1 MLQTVKCVI
10 VLNKNKSIENVSEN
24 EPQNENIWKAFKH
37 LLYVSLN
44 SIIFAQRKFLKN
56 VVRCPRVFKLTLAVM
71 EKQSI
76 LNHKK
81 NFNINWKKIGLW
93 EDIAQMKIAC

>member
-1 MLQTVKCVI
+1 
-10 VLNKNKSIENVSEN
+10 
-24 EPQNENIWKAFKH
+24 
-37 LLYVSLN
+37 
-44 SIIFAQRKFLKN
+44 
-56 VVRCPRVFKLTLAVM
+56 M

>member
-44 SIIFAQRKFLKN
+44 FIIFAQRKLL
-56 VVRCPRVFKLTLAVM
+56 RVFKLTLAVM

-81 NFNINWKKIGLW
+81 NLNINWKKIGLW